1 MKTNSNLEIS
11 DKLTSDYLER
21 LRNRVFSLLYKY
33 ESVITLEEKELFES
47 EQRILIQTIH
57 GHTAFV
63 QYEDMRVIDI
73 LSHLEALNYTETHE
87 DYKKHIFKICN
98 LLNQLREV
106 VKNGL

>member
-1 MKTNSNLEIS
+1 MKTSNNLEIS

-33 ESVITLEEKELFES
+33 ESVITSEEKEVFES

-98 LLNQLREV
+98 LLNQLKEV
-106 VKNGL
+106 INNGL